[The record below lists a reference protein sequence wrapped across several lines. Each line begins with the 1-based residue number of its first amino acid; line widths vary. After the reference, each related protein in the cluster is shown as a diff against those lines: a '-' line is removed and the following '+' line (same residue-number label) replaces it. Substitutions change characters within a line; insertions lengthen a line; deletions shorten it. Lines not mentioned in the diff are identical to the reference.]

1 MTAEEA
7 RKARF
12 FELMNRYIT
21 LGQML
26 PADEFE
32 IDEETVD
39 ELRLVLKEMASTK
52 DEMDRLLAEQVAAD
66 S

>member
-39 ELRLVLKEMASTK
+39 ELRLVLREMASTK
-52 DEMDRLLAEQVAAD
+52 NEMDRLMAEQVAAR